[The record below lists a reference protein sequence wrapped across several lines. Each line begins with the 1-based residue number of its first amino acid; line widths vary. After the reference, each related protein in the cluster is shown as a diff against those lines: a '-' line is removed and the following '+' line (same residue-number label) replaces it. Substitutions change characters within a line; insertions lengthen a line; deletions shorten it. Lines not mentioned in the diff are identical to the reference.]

1 MSKEVVINHDGTDG
15 VDGVDG
21 VDGRDGRDG
30 RDGSDISIRVP
41 LEQWVREIVQETV
54 WQVVKE
60 AMPEHVKGCEAIRL
74 VSTIKENSKK
84 VDELRMRFAT
94 LIGFMVGSGALGGVA
109 GAIVS
114 KLLGA

>member
-1 MSKEVVINHDGTDG
+1 MSKEVTINHDGADG
-15 VDGVDG
+15 IDG

-30 RDGSDISIRVP
+30 RDGASISIRVP
-41 LEQWVREIVQETV
+41 LEQWVREIVQETAMR
-54 WQVVKE
+54 VVNE
-60 AMPEHVKGCEAIRL
+60 AMPAHVEKCEAMRL
-74 VSTIKENSKK
+74 IPTIKENIKK

-94 LIGFMVGSGALGGVA
+94 LVGFMVGSGALGGVA